1 MSAPIPNRKKI
12 SLSVVAKI
20 APNTTVWDTDLKGF
34 CCRRQSSRSI
44 TYLLKTRVEGRIR
57 WLRIGT
63 HGNPWTPDA
72 ARKEAMRLLVDPGTA
87 REKKKTPPLLNEV
100 IDEYLAVQGAKLK
113 PSTLYVYECLIRKYL
128 RPHFGNRPISDLSR
142 PLIATQHAKWKD
154 NHRSANYALGVLS
167 SIMTFAEEQKYRDVG
182 TNPVFKIQRFKER
195 KRQKFLTQEELARLG
210 AALNK
215 AEQDQLANPYAIA
228 AIRLL
233 IFTGARL
240 SEILTLEWAFIDLDR
255 RTAFLPDSKTDDKP
269 IVLNDAAVAVLSAL
283 PRLKDNPFV
292 IVGHVH
298 GRHMVN
304 MQKPWKKI
312 KELAELDGC
321 RIHELRVIRTQAWG
335 STWEVPYRSSASL
348 WAMLGRRQ
356 RIDTLI

>member
-1 MSAPIPNRKKI
+1 
-12 SLSVVAKI
+12 
-20 APNTTVWDTDLKGF
+20 
-34 CCRRQSSRSI
+34 
-44 TYLLKTRVEGRIR
+44 
-57 WLRIGT
+57 
-63 HGNPWTPDA
+63 
-72 ARKEAMRLLVDPGTA
+72 
-87 REKKKTPPLLNEV
+87 
-100 IDEYLAVQGAKLK
+100 
-113 PSTLYVYECLIRKYL
+113 
-128 RPHFGNRPISDLSR
+128 
-142 PLIATQHAKWKD
+142 
-154 NHRSANYALGVLS
+154 
-167 SIMTFAEEQKYRDVG
+167 MTFAEEQKYRDVG

-233 IFTGARL
+233 IFTEGRT

-321 RIHELRVIRTQAWG
+321 RIHDLRHTYASVGVNMGGSLPIIGKSLGHARPQTTDRYAHLIDAPVRELTQKTGQALL
-335 STWEVPYRSSASL
+335 SAMNNKPQPLERS
-348 WAMLGRRQ
+348 
-356 RIDTLI
+356 